1 MGTGG
6 QRTDLFPA
14 GLLHFRYGAQ
24 VAVRTPC
31 VCDGGTAKT
40 AGAAVRASSADLA
53 SLGAFFPKGKT
64 QPAWP
69 GNRLR
74 RFDRGRCSDYPSLL
88 RGTGTPHWMDYQAV
102 LRYAFFLRLCD
113 VEYCQLVLSAVG
125 QLGAADA
132 AHRAGASHCN
142 GLLRSAAP
150 FGAGDQLHPQK
161 TAVSGSP
168 AAHPEWTNQ
177 LALRGAF
184 RISVCGGGGGLHVE
198 PVRLCN
204 DGTGLRNRYPVLSA
218 SFRCKASSRL
228 SGAAA
233 GGNLRAGRESSRT
246 VSVPGTGPVP
256 AGLCL

>member
-1 MGTGG
+1 
-6 QRTDLFPA
+6 
-14 GLLHFRYGAQ
+14 
-24 VAVRTPC
+24 
-31 VCDGGTAKT
+31 
-40 AGAAVRASSADLA
+40 
-53 SLGAFFPKGKT
+53 
-64 QPAWP
+64 
-69 GNRLR
+69 
-74 RFDRGRCSDYPSLL
+74 
-88 RGTGTPHWMDYQAV
+88 MDYQAV
-102 LRYAFFLRLCD
+102 FRYAFFLCLRD
-113 VEYCQLVLSAVG
+113 AEYRQLVLSAVG
-125 QLGAADA
+125 QLGAVDT

-142 GLLRSAAP
+142 GVLCPASP
-150 FGAGDQLHPQK
+150 FDVDNQLHPQE
-161 TAVSGSP
+161 TAVFGSP